1 MDYSDEELE
10 QLMRSADERAHQ
22 GRLERLRFLLSRQD
36 PNPAPVD
43 ALVQEYFE
51 EAWLCW
57 YVGAFVAT
65 IVMSQLALEEM
76 LRAHYRRWK
85 GVDRKLNER
94 LKVDE
99 ASFSDL
105 ISQAEADGWLSR
117 DEASELNRMRRDLR
131 NPYVHPHD
139 LSTSNVFAEPNW
151 LRQLIKITASQLVE
165 RGAEDEA
172 RQSISALVELLP
184 GISRRFWG
192 ME

>member
-1 MDYSDEELE
+1 MDYEDEELE
-10 QLMRSADERAHQ
+10 QLIRGADERAHEGQ
-22 GRLERLRFLLSRQD
+22 VERLRFLLFRQD
-36 PNPAPVD
+36 PNPAPID
-43 ALVQEYFE
+43 ALAYEYFE
-51 EAWLCW
+51 EARLCW

-85 GVDRKLNER
+85 GVDGKLNER

-117 DEASELNRMRRDLR
+117 DEAAQLNRIRRDLR

-139 LSTSNVFAEPNW
+139 LNTSNVFAKPNW
-151 LRQLIKITASQLVE
+151 LRQLIKITASQLGE
-165 RGAEDEA
+165 NGAEDEA
-172 RQSISALVELLP
+172 RQSIGALVELLP
-184 GISRRFWG
+184 SISRRFWG
-192 ME
+192 MR